1 MLKNNIVNIK
11 IETISF
17 STQVALFLRP
27 NYDILLS
34 EQLFQSVHEIRVVFY
49 RYSGIKIVRFFV
61 IIIEKNRKLTDE
73 YFTHFRSLVA
83 VISPSG

>member
-34 EQLFQSVHEIRVVFY
+34 EQLFQSVH
-49 RYSGIKIVRFFV
+49 
-61 IIIEKNRKLTDE
+61 
-73 YFTHFRSLVA
+73 
-83 VISPSG
+83 